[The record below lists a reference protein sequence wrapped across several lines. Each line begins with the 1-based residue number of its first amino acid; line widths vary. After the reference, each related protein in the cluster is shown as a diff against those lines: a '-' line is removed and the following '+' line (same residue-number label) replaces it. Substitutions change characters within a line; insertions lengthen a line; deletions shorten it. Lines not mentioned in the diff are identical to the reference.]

1 MRKPG
6 RPLGYTGL
14 RPRPDDSASYGRRHA
29 PGPRFRDH
37 QSRIHRDGLRRA
49 MARFMG
55 RRRLRPD
62 SPQDARPYAATAG
75 APPARSATDA
85 LRGSERSQIKGRA
98 YGENAKPGQRMSRV
112 KTDSPCDTGDRPQ
125 ARTSASLYRGQ
136 RIWFEAVSPGP
147 GDPGHPD
154 FITAPK
160 SGEVA
165 DVPNERMVLRYL
177 NSISEKYEHQ
187 YANWLAND
195 HVSQSD
201 AFVIALNPRRNG
213 TPDLQRS
220 RPTSIPTTQT
230 ST

>member
-1 MRKPG
+1 
-6 RPLGYTGL
+6 
-14 RPRPDDSASYGRRHA
+14 
-29 PGPRFRDH
+29 
-37 QSRIHRDGLRRA
+37 
-49 MARFMG
+49 
-55 RRRLRPD
+55 
-62 SPQDARPYAATAG
+62 
-75 APPARSATDA
+75 
-85 LRGSERSQIKGRA
+85 
-98 YGENAKPGQRMSRV
+98 MSCV
-112 KTDSPCDTGDRPQ
+112 KTDAPCDTGDRPQ

-213 TPDLQRS
+213 TPHLPRVAPDFYPNNPNFDLNRRASPRPYRRAGRGNGVMAAPLSHRQTKPPHLDSTTMLKGSS
-220 RPTSIPTTQT
+220 RARVFWLFFNYGHCRRLERICAER
-230 ST
+230 